1 MNIQIMKTYNESFLN
16 VRSHK
21 IEWIRVAFAPVIIW
35 ALAFLFLGMAYSSG
49 GHSFEVYKTISG
61 GGMVETKDSAFIVF
75 ANALYQIAYAIA
87 MISLYING
95 YRYAV
100 LEEGGKSWLTLNLN
114 MRFVKMFLYG
124 LLLAILGGIYIAIAA
139 GVIIAAH
146 VAAQS
151 VGLDVALGVLFGV
164 FAFYLM
170 FRIVLYPV
178 IISLDQSEP
187 LRSSWRLM
195 RGNIWRFFGLVL
207 LIALTLML
215 IGVLGGIILG
225 LISMLLTA
233 INPVL
238 GILSIILWVL
248 FAVFMVLLGWA
259 VNSKMM
265 GLVFLELSMDKAPE
279 PVLIE
284 GE

>member
-151 VGLDVALGVLFGV
+151 VGLDVALGVLLGV
-164 FAFYLM
+164 
-170 FRIVLYPV
+170 
-178 IISLDQSEP
+178 
-187 LRSSWRLM
+187 
-195 RGNIWRFFGLVL
+195 
-207 LIALTLML
+207 
-215 IGVLGGIILG
+215 
-225 LISMLLTA
+225 
-233 INPVL
+233 
-238 GILSIILWVL
+238 
-248 FAVFMVLLGWA
+248 
-259 VNSKMM
+259 K
-265 GLVFLELSMDKAPE
+265 
-279 PVLIE
+279 
-284 GE
+284 